1 MRWLLVVLL
10 VLLIWLQYRLWV
22 GPGSLAEWHRLR
34 TQIASRE
41 VELTRLRERNRRL
54 RAEVRELRGE
64 GQALEERARRDLGL
78 IREGEVYFQV
88 VPAARGDRP

>member
-1 MRWLLVVLL
+1 MRWLLVVLV

-22 GPGSLAEWHRLR
+22 GPGSLAEWRHLR
-34 TQIASRE
+34 TEIADRQTG
-41 VELTRLRERNRRL
+41 LERRRVRNERL

-64 GQALEERARRDLGL
+64 GQALEERARTDLGL

-88 VPAARGDRP
+88 VPAKEPRP